1 MRLSST
7 LSSCILKTSSD
18 GDSTMSLGRLFQWL
32 IVLTVKNFF
41 YRDETSSGAT
51 CTCCPLSAPCGSLR
65 REGLHPLYS
74 CPLSTAIPWWGP
86 PWAFSSP
93 GRKDLTPSVF
103 PHIAGSPALWS
114 SSWPA
119 FGPSPVCL
127 HFWIVGTRAG
137 HGTPG
142 AARWA
147 LSGTLVSPSLLVM
160 SPQMQPR
167 IRFAFVAAAAHCWL
181 VFSLSTRTPRSLSAR
196 LLPSHTDPS
205 LYWGL
210 WLWCPSCRTWHLSL
224 LNFIQF
230 LLAHFSRLS
239 RSLFLTCP
247 PHHQFSVISKLG
259 AGAFSPIVQIIYEE
273 AEQRGTRYW
282 CLGDL
287 TCDRLPAWVKTIDHH
302 PLSMACEPVS
312 YPSRRPSIQ
321 SVSCQFG
328 QEKAVGNSIDHVAK
342 SR

>member
-32 IVLTVKNFF
+32 IALAVKNFF

-114 SSWPA
+114 SSWPS

-205 LYWGL
+205 LYRGL

-239 RSLFLTCP
+239 RSLFLMCP
-247 PHHQFSVISKLG
+247 PHHPVQCDQQTWCGCFQSHRTDHLWRSWTAWDPVLMPGGPHLWQAASLSKNHWSSPSEYGLWASFLPISQTIHPVCILPVWPGEGCGK
-259 AGAFSPIVQIIYEE
+259 QHW
-273 AEQRGTRYW
+273 TR
-282 CLGDL
+282 C
-287 TCDRLPAWVKTIDHH
+287 
-302 PLSMACEPVS
+302 
-312 YPSRRPSIQ
+312 
-321 SVSCQFG
+321 
-328 QEKAVGNSIDHVAK
+328 
-342 SR
+342 